1 MELVENPYV
10 SDFTKKT
17 LEQFG
22 WKNGDPI
29 PAELGEVMVNIKNTL
44 PPSDRVDVLIAKEA
58 MTDADTDRVKKMLR
72 AAKDAANKQSAAEKY
87 EEETAGMS
95 ESVRRALDRLQTS
108 MPEIVDD
115 REEAAAEALPAVTA
129 PEPAPQPKATEPAA
143 ETPAPELPLGT
154 TGVNAPMLVLPFC
167 PRCGWD
173 MQQKFDVDVTD
184 MDKEDFLATLLGG
197 ERFRRDYE
205 LAGGKMR
212 VRFRSMLADENFLIQ
227 RQLLLDQANKEIFSE
242 AEWFLRMA
250 EYRMACSLEGVYNGE
265 GKPILLNTELHEVQ
279 FTPPEHQPTQTALPT
294 ARQNINTKVLSQEV
308 TRRLVANQLR
318 KFQRLVEA
326 LEAMAL
332 EPSFWNGIE

>member
-29 PAELGEVMVNIKNTL
+29 PADLGEVMVNIKNTL
-44 PPSDRVDVLIAKEA
+44 PPSDRVDVLIAKED
-58 MTDADTDRVKKMLR
+58 MSEADVDRVKKLLR
-72 AAKDAANKQSAAEKY
+72 TAKDVSRKQTEAEKY

-95 ESVRRALDRLQTS
+95 DSVRKALDRLKTS

-115 REEAAAEALPAVTA
+115 REEAAAAEPTAAAEAPAPAEAPVTA
-129 PEPAPQPKATEPAA
+129 PES
-143 ETPAPELPLGT
+143 ETAPELPLGT

-173 MQQKFDVDVTD
+173 MQQKFDVEVTD
-184 MDKEDFLATLLGG
+184 TDKEDFLATLLGG

-212 VRFRSMLADENFLIQ
+212 VRFRSMLADENFLVQ

-265 GKPILLNTELHEVQ
+265 GKPIMLNSELHDVQ

-294 ARQNINTKVLSQEV
+294 ARQNINTKVLAHEV

-318 KFQRLVEA
+318 KFQRLIEA